1 MHKKV
6 VIALGGNAIQT
17 TDGSSEAQKKAIRA
31 TMQTLKPLFKTDYDI
46 VISHGNGPQIGN
58 LLIQQQKAD
67 SPETRDATR
76 YMWRDDTRDDWLLD
90 RNRGESCISRGESR
104 P

>member
-67 SPETRDATR
+67 SPETLRCHSIHVAR
-76 YMWRDDTRDDWLLD
+76 
-90 RNRGESCISRGESR
+90 
-104 P
+104 

>member
-1 MHKKV
+1 M
-6 VIALGGNAIQT
+6 ITLGGNAIQT

-58 LLIQQQKAD
+58 LLIQQQKRIVLKPLRCHSIHVA
-67 SPETRDATR
+67 R
-76 YMWRDDTRDDWLLD
+76 
-90 RNRGESCISRGESR
+90 
-104 P
+104 